1 MDFSK
6 NNLLGIRTLFKLLC
20 ALLTLL
26 MALSSSTSLAAP
38 PTASSVAAPKLQ
50 KAKKS
55 SRKKS
60 AKKGTTNPQVDTVDL
75 PSGLAIK
82 AIEIT
87 GNRKIEKDAII
98 AKLSSKVGE
107 EYSAKHIREDV
118 EALFKLGYFN
128 DIEVSRTV
136 TGKEVA
142 VVYKVLEKPSISE
155 ITYEGN
161 SEIKSDDIAEAAGI
175 KPYQLLNMPK
185 VKEAVEKVQKLYE
198 DKGFFLAK
206 VDADVEVIK
215 QDETVRLIF
224 KVRENDKVK
233 VKKITFLGTKNLTE
247 RDLKSKMLTQEGGFF
262 SAMSGSG
269 QYKQEMFERD
279 VQILRFV
286 YYNQGYVQAKVDR
299 PQVTVTPDKKN
310 IYITIHVEEGEQYS
324 VGDVDF
330 AGDMLFSKEELY
342 AAIKIDKNGV
352 FAYDVLQKDISE
364 LTAKYGD
371 LGYAY
376 ANVIPRTHF
385 NDKDRKVD
393 LVFEFDK
400 GSKVYFGKFNVVG
413 NSKTRDKVVRRE
425 LKVHEGE
432 LYNETRRRQS
442 VEAIQRLGFF
452 EEVNFKTSIDPDHNE
467 IMNVDINVK
476 ERNTGQIQLGA
487 GYGTSQGFTL
497 QGSVNQ
503 ANWLGKGQNLGASLN
518 LSGTGS
524 YYSLS
529 FTEPYLYDTLWSAG
543 ADVYSSANSARVD
556 YTEAHRGAA
565 VRFGHPVAEDTR
577 GYLRLKYDKAQLD
590 PTYDSATPPN
600 KITDDTL
607 FPLNTASGE
616 AVSLMGSLEYD
627 TRNDRMMTTKGVFA
641 SASYEYAGLAGT
653 IKYHRVTGVLKF
665 FKNVFW
671 DVTWRNSLQY
681 AQIASINGD
690 DVPFNELYLLGGP
703 YSLRGYRSYRVGKM
717 KFSNKVH
724 NDLLNPPVTTPPTP
738 ATPEPQATE
747 QAWRFFGGTKEAIY
761 QSELQ
766 FPLVKDAQIYGAG
779 FFDIGAADDVLE
791 NGSFYSDVGFGIRW
805 YSPIGVLRFEWGF
818 PLNRK
823 PLYQDATVF
832 EFSIG
837 PSF

>member
-1 MDFSK
+1 M
-6 NNLLGIRTLFKLLC
+6 FKLLC
-20 ALLTLL
+20 VFLIAF
-26 MALSSSTSLAAP
+26 SSSVL
-38 PTASSVAAPKLQ
+38 VAAPK
-50 KAKKS
+50 AKNKKTS
-55 SRKKS
+55 S
-60 AKKGTTNPQVDTVDL
+60 PQVKVAPSVEEASA
-75 PSGLAIK
+75 PSGLTIK
-82 AIEIT
+82 SIDVV
-87 GNRKIEKDAII
+87 GNRKIEKDAIV
-98 AKLSSKVGE
+98 AKLISKIGSP
-107 EYSAKHIREDV
+107 YTTAHIREDV
-118 EALFKLGYFN
+118 EALFKMGYFN
-128 DIEVSRTV
+128 DIEVSRNV
-136 TGKEVA
+136 VGKEA
-142 VVYKVLEKPSISE
+142 SLTYKVLEKPSITE

-161 SEIKSDDIAEAAGI
+161 SEIKSDDIAEASGI
-175 KPYQLLNMPK
+175 KAYQLLNMTK

-206 VDADVEVIK
+206 VEAQIETITK
-215 QDETVRLIF
+215 DETVRLVF

-233 VKKITFLGTKNLTE
+233 VKKITFLGNKHLTDRE
-247 RDLKSKMLTQEGGFF
+247 LKSKMLTQEGGFF
-262 SAMSGSG
+262 SGLSGSG

-279 VQILRFV
+279 VQILRFA

-330 AGDMLFSKEELY
+330 AGDILFTKEELFE
-342 AAIKIDKNGV
+342 AIKIDKNGV

-376 ANVIPRTHF
+376 ANVIPRTRF

-400 GSKVYFGKFNVVG
+400 GSKVYFGKINVVG

-425 LKVHEGE
+425 LKIHEGE

-442 VEAIQRLGFF
+442 LEGIQRLGFF
-452 EEVNFKTSIDPDHNE
+452 EEVNFKTSVDPDHTE
-467 IMNVDINVK
+467 VMNVDVSVK

-503 ANWLGKGQNLGASLN
+503 SNFLGKGQNLGASLN

-529 FTEPYLYDTLWSAG
+529 FTEPYVNDTLWSAG
-543 ADVYSSANSARVD
+543 ADLYRSSNTARLD
-556 YTEAHRGAA
+556 YQESHTGAA
-565 VRFGHPVAEDTR
+565 VRFGHPVAENTR
-577 GYLRLKYDKAQLD
+577 GYLRLKYDRAQLD
-590 PTYDSATPPN
+590 PTYDSN
-600 KITDDTL
+600 GVKITDDSL

-616 AVSLMGSLEYD
+616 TVSTTATIEYD
-627 TRNDRMMTTKGVFA
+627 TRNDRFSPTKGIFA

-653 IKYHRVTGVLKF
+653 IKYNRVNGTFRF
-665 FKNVFW
+665 FKNIFW
-671 DVTWRNSLQY
+671 DVVWRNSMQY
-681 AQIASINGD
+681 ARIASIDGD
-690 DVPFNELYLLGGP
+690 DIPFNELYLLGGP

-717 KFSNKVH
+717 KYSQKIH
-724 NDLLNPPVTTPPTP
+724 DDLTSPSHIGGAVAEPG
-738 ATPEPQATE
+738 ATQ
-747 QAWRFFGGTKEAIY
+747 QSMRFFGGTQQAMY
-761 QSELQ
+761 QTELQ
-766 FPLVKDAQIYGAG
+766 FPLVKEASIYGAG
-779 FFDIGAADDVLE
+779 FMDVGAADDVLTSD
-791 NGSFYSDVGFGIRW
+791 SFFADVGFGIRW

-818 PLNRK
+818 PLNRN

>member
-1 MDFSK
+1 MGFSK
-6 NNLLGIRTLFKLLC
+6 KTTCWGIRTLFKLLC
-20 ALLTLL
+20 ALLIVT
-26 MALSSSTSLAAP
+26 STSPLLAAP
-38 PTASSVAAPKLQ
+38 

-55 SRKKS
+55 SQKKPS
-60 AKKGTTNPQVDTVDL
+60 EVVDTSNL
-75 PSGLAIK
+75 PSGLTIK
-82 AIEIT
+82 NIEIT
-87 GNRKIEKDAII
+87 GNRKIEKDAIV
-98 AKLSSKVGE
+98 AKLTSKVNE

-128 DIEVSRTV
+128 DIEVDRSV
-136 TGKEVA
+136 AGKDVSLT
-142 VVYKVLEKPSISE
+142 YKVLEKPSIAE
-155 ITYEGN
+155 IAYEGN
-161 SEIKSDDIAEAAGI
+161 NEIKSDDIAEAAGI

-185 VKEAVEKVQKLYE
+185 IKEAVEKVQKLYE

-206 VDADVEVIK
+206 VEAEVEIITK
-215 QDETVRLIF
+215 DETVRLIF

-233 VKKITFLGTKNLTE
+233 VKKITFLGNKHLTE
-247 RDLKSKMLTQEGGFF
+247 RELKTKMLTQEGGFF

-279 VQILRFV
+279 VQILRFA

-310 IYITIHVEEGEQYS
+310 IYITIHIEEGEQYS

-330 AGDMLFSKEELY
+330 AGDILFPKEELY
-342 AAIKIDKNGV
+342 SAIQIDKNGV

-376 ANVIPRTHF
+376 ANVIPRTRF
-385 NDKDRKVD
+385 NDKERKVD

-400 GSKVYFGKFNVVG
+400 GSKVYFGKFNVIG

-442 VEAIQRLGFF
+442 LENIQRLGFF
-452 EEVNFKTSIDPDHNE
+452 EEVNFKTSVDPVHNE

-503 ANWLGKGQNLGASLN
+503 SNFLGKGQNLGASLN

-529 FTEPYLYDTLWSAG
+529 FTEPYVNDTLWSAG
-543 ADVYSSANSARVD
+543 ADVYRSANSARLD
-556 YTEAHRGAA
+556 YEEAHTGAA
-565 VRFGHPVAEDTR
+565 VRFGHPVAENTR
-577 GYLRLKYDKAQLD
+577 GYLRLKYDKSELD
-590 PTYDSATPPN
+590 PTYDSSG
-600 KITDDTL
+600 KVITDQDL
-607 FPLNTASGE
+607 FPLSTASGE
-616 AVSLMGSLEYD
+616 TASVTGTLEYD
-627 TRNDRMMTTKGVFA
+627 TRNDRFSPTKGIFA

-653 IKYHRVTGVLKF
+653 IKYNRMNGTFRF
-665 FKNVFW
+665 FKNIFW

-681 AQIASINGD
+681 AKIASIGGE

-717 KFSNKVH
+717 KFSKKIH
-724 NDLLNPPVTTPPTP
+724 NELTDPAHVGGPV
-738 ATPEPQATE
+738 PEPSATQQAM
-747 QAWRFFGGTKEAIY
+747 RFYGGTQQALY
-761 QSELQ
+761 QTELQ

-779 FFDIGAADDVLE
+779 FFDIGAADDVLTSD
-791 NGSFYSDVGFGIRW
+791 NFFADVGFGIRW

-818 PLNRK
+818 PLNRD
-823 PLYQDATVF
+823 PLYHDATVF